1 MRIWHNKHE
10 KRVFFKYFLI
20 TVFCFL
26 ATALINFG
34 LIVKSLKPVNIVLPF
49 IVGSVVGALL
59 GYNALLRA
67 RLTKSNN
74 TKTKFLSRMNHE
86 LRTPMNAILGFAELL
101 QDEENLSKSQKDSV
115 NRIVGAGKHTLDLI
129 NELLDFASV
138 ETGKVKLDIESL
150 NVVATINECLH
161 LTQPLADKNDITV
174 CHEDTNAVRARVLG
188 DELRF
193 KQAMINLIS
202 NAIKYNQIGG
212 TVVINYILNPNS
224 LRIMVT
230 DSGKGIDGAK
240 LPYLF
245 EPFNRLGMENT
256 NIEGTGIGLSIT
268 KQLVELMNG
277 KIGCGGNDKNGTT
290 FWLELPLDQEAGNQR
305 LSHAQDRP

>member
-1 MRIWHNKHE
+1 MRIWHDNHE
-10 KRVFFKYFLI
+10 KRVFFKYLSV
-20 TVFCFL
+20 TLFCFI

-34 LIVKSLKPVNIVLPF
+34 LIVKNLKPVNIILPF
-49 IVGSVVGALL
+49 IIGSAVGTLL

-101 QDEENLSKSQKDSV
+101 HDEGNLSKNQKDSV
-115 NRIVGAGKHTLDLI
+115 DRIVGAGKHTLNLI

-138 ETGKVKLDIESL
+138 ETGKIKLDIESL
-150 NVVATINECLH
+150 NVVLTIDECIH
-161 LTQPLADKNDITV
+161 LTESVADKAGVTIHHND
-174 CHEDTNAVRARVLG
+174 ENARETRVLG

-193 KQAMINLIS
+193 KQVMINLIS
-202 NAIKYNQIGG
+202 NGIKYNRQGG
-212 TVVINYILNPNS
+212 TVTINYS
-224 LRIMVT
+224 LRPNCLRIAVT
-230 DSGKGIDGAK
+230 DTGKGIDSAL

-245 EPFNRLGMENT
+245 EPFNRLGAENT
-256 NIEGTGIGLSIT
+256 KVEGTGIGLSIA

-277 KIGCGGNDKNGTT
+277 RIGFESAGKKGAT
-290 FWLELPLDQEAGNQR
+290 FWLELPY
-305 LSHAQDRP
+305 DRETGDRTIEQH